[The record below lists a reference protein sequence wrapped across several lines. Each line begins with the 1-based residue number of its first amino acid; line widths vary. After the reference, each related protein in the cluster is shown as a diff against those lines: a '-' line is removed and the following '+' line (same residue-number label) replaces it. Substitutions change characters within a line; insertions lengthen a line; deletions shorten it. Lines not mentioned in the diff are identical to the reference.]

1 MADIPAMLADAPLF
15 ALMDE
20 DERKALAESMEARSV
35 SKGETIFTRGD
46 AGDSLMLLSK
56 GRVQVYVESTDGNK
70 VVLGEV
76 DAGEML
82 GEISLFDPG
91 ARSATA
97 VAVEDTD
104 MLVLEHDDFWHVLQK
119 KPHIALDILAVM
131 GKRLRA
137 TDELLRTQASQNV
150 NDVID
155 IETTTFQRVADWI
168 AEFSGSMTF
177 LALNFI
183 WFAFWIAINQ
193 LPMGLPKFDPYPFGL
208 LTMIV
213 SLEAIFLSIFVLI
226 SQNRQSEKDHV
237 KSDLEYQVNL
247 KAELEVAQLH
257 HKVDGIY
264 EAMQSHFA
272 KLEKEKRTQEK
283 SASSS

>member
-1 MADIPAMLADAPLF
+1 MATTAGMLAEAPLF
-15 ALMDE
+15 SLMDE
-20 DERKALAESMEARSV
+20 EERSALAERMEARSL

-46 AGDSLMLLSK
+46 AGDSLMLVSK
-56 GRVQVYVESTDGNK
+56 GRIQIFIETTEGTK
-70 VVLGEV
+70 VVLGEIET
-76 DAGEML
+76 GEML

-97 VAVEDTD
+97 VAVEDTEL
-104 MLVLEHDDFWHVLQK
+104 LVLEHDDFWEVLQR

-150 NDVID
+150 NDVIE
-155 IETTTFQRVADWI
+155 IETTAFQRVADVI
-168 AEFSGSMTF
+168 ATFSGSMPF
-177 LALNFI
+177 LALNFV
-183 WFAFWIAINQ
+183 WFAFWIAINE
-193 LPMGLPKFDPYPFGL
+193 LPLGLRQFDPYPFGL

-213 SLEAIFLSIFVLI
+213 SLEAIFLSCFVLI

-257 HKVDGIY
+257 HKVDRVY
-264 EAMQSHFA
+264 AEMQSHFA
-272 KLEKEKRTQEK
+272 KLEKDRRTQEK
-283 SASSS
+283 GASN

>member
-1 MADIPAMLADAPLF
+1 MATTAGMLAEAPLF

-20 DERKALAESMEARSV
+20 DERAALAERMESRSV

-46 AGDSLMLLSK
+46 VGDSLMLLTR
-56 GRVQVYVESTDGNK
+56 GRIQIYIETTEGTK
-70 VVLGEV
+70 VILGEIET
-76 DAGEML
+76 GEMV

-97 VAVEDTD
+97 VAVEDTEL
-104 MLVLEHDDFWHVLQK
+104 LVLEHDDFWQVLQK
-119 KPHIALDILAVM
+119 RPHIALDILAVM

-168 AEFSGSMTF
+168 AEFSGSMLF

-183 WFAFWIAINQ
+183 WFSFWIAINQ
-193 LPMGLPKFDPYPFGL
+193 LPLGLPQFDPYPFGL

-226 SQNRQSEKDHV
+226 SQNRQSQKDHV
-237 KSDLEYQVNL
+237 KSDLEYQVNR

-257 HKVDGIY
+257 HKVDSIY

-272 KLEKEKRTQEK
+272 KLEKERRGQEK
-283 SASSS
+283 SASS

>member
-1 MADIPAMLADAPLF
+1 MATTAAMLEGPQLF
-15 ALMDE
+15 SLMDQE
-20 DERKALAESMEARSV
+20 ERTALAERMESREV

-46 AGDSLMLLSK
+46 AGDSLILITK
-56 GRVQVYVESTDGNK
+56 GRIQIFIETTEGTK

-76 DAGEML
+76 EPGEMV

-97 VAVEDTD
+97 VAVEDTE
-104 MLVLEHDDFWHVLQK
+104 MLVLEHDDFWQVLQR
-119 KPHIALDILAVM
+119 KPHIALDILSVM

-150 NDVID
+150 NDVIE
-155 IETTTFQRVADWI
+155 IETTAFQRVADWI
-168 AEFSGSMTF
+168 AEFSGSMSF

-183 WFAFWIAINQ
+183 WFGFWIAVNE
-193 LPMGLPKFDPYPFGL
+193 LPLGIKQFDPFPFGL

-213 SLEAIFLSIFVLI
+213 SLEAIFLSCFVLI

-257 HKVDGIY
+257 HKVDQVY
-264 EAMQSHFA
+264 EAMQGHFA
-272 KLEKEKRTQEK
+272 KLEKERRTQEK
-283 SASSS
+283 SASS

>member
-1 MADIPAMLADAPLF
+1 MPDIAAMLAQAPLF
-15 ALMDE
+15 SLMND
-20 DERKALAESMEARSV
+20 DERSALAEQMESRSV
-35 SKGETIFTRGD
+35 SKGETIFNRGD
-46 AGDSLMLLSK
+46 VGDSLMLVSR
-56 GRVQVYVESTDGNK
+56 GRIQIFIETTEGTK
-70 VVLGEV
+70 VILGEIET
-76 DAGEML
+76 GEMV

-91 ARSATA
+91 PRSATA
-97 VAVEDTD
+97 VAVEDTE
-104 MLVLEHDDFWHVLQK
+104 MLVLEHDHFWEVLQR
-119 KPHIALDILAVM
+119 KPHIGLDMLTVM

-150 NDVID
+150 NDVIE

-168 AEFSGSMTF
+168 AEFSGSMSF

-183 WFAFWIAINQ
+183 WFAFWIAANE
-193 LPMGLPKFDPYPFGL
+193 LPLGVPKFDPFPFGL

-213 SLEAIFLSIFVLI
+213 SLEAIFLSCFVLI

-257 HKVDGIY
+257 HKVDNIY
-264 EAMQSHFA
+264 EAMQSQFA
-272 KLEKEKRTQEK
+272 KLEKERRTQEK
-283 SASSS
+283 SASSL

>member
-1 MADIPAMLADAPLF
+1 MATIAAMLAEAPLF
-15 ALMDE
+15 SLMD
-20 DERKALAESMEARSV
+20 DEERSALAERMESRSI

-46 AGDSLMLLSK
+46 VGDSLMLVSQ
-56 GRVQVYVESTDGNK
+56 GRIQVHIETTEGTK
-70 VVLGEV
+70 VILGEV
-76 DAGEML
+76 KAGEML

-97 VAVEDTD
+97 VAVEDTE
-104 MLVLEHDDFWHVLQK
+104 MLVLEHDHFWEVLQR

-150 NDVID
+150 NDVIE

-183 WFAFWIAINQ
+183 WFGFWIAFNE
-193 LPMGLPKFDPYPFGL
+193 LPLGVPQFDPFPFGL

-213 SLEAIFLSIFVLI
+213 SLEAIFLSCFVLI
-226 SQNRQSEKDHV
+226 SQNRQSQKDHV

-257 HKVDGIY
+257 HKVDSVY

-272 KLEKEKRTQEK
+272 KLEKDRRSQEK
-283 SASSS
+283 GASS